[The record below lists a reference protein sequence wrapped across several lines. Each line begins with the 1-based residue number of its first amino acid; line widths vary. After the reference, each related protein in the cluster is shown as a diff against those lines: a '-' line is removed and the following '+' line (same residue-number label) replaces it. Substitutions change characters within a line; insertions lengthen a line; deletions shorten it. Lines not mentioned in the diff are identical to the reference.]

1 MTLASLIQPL
11 ANQPRSTKIG
21 LGVIVVVLILGGGF
35 FLLISPAKLSVADLR
50 AKHESLRAEVIQN
63 EAIAANLAKF
73 RAQALAL
80 RQRLD
85 AIRERLPVDKEIPQL
100 YRAVSNLAYQSGL
113 SVLLFQPREPQ
124 PKEFYA
130 EVPITVNAEV
140 GYHQLGSFFE
150 RLARLPRIVGVGDLK
165 LSAVNRPTGSVRAD
179 MTLVTYLF
187 KDIAP
192 PEPTPGG
199 GRR

>member
-1 MTLASLIQPL
+1 MTLASLIEPL
-11 ANQPRSTKIG
+11 ANQPKSTKIALG
-21 LGVIVVVLILGGGF
+21 LIVVVVVLGAGYF
-35 FLLISPAKLSVADLR
+35 FLISPAKLRVVDLR
-50 AKHESLRAEVIQN
+50 ARHESLTAEVTQN

-80 RQRLD
+80 RQRLE
-85 AIRERLPVDKEIPQL
+85 AVRERLPVDKEIPQL
-100 YRAVSNLAYQSGL
+100 YRTVSNLAHQSGL

-150 RLARLPRIVGVGDLK
+150 RLARLPRIVTVGDLK
-165 LSAVNRPTGSVRAD
+165 LTAVNRPTGSVRAD
-179 MTLVTYLF
+179 MTIVTYLF
-187 KDIAP
+187 KNVGAP
-192 PEPTPGG
+192 APKPGG
-199 GRR
+199 PR

>member
-1 MTLASLIQPL
+1 MTLASLVEPL
-11 ANQPRSTKIG
+11 ANQPKPTKIA
-21 LGVIVVVLILGGGF
+21 LGVILVAILLGGGF
-35 FLLISPAKLSVADLR
+35 FFLVSPAKLRVADLR
-50 AKHESLRAEVIQN
+50 ARHESLRAEVTQN
-63 EAIAANLAKF
+63 EAIAAGLAKF
-73 RAQALAL
+73 RAEALAL

-85 AIRERLPVDKEIPQL
+85 AVRERLPVDKEIPRL
-100 YRAVSNLAYQSGL
+100 YRTVSNLAHQSGL

-140 GYHQLGSFFE
+140 SYHQLGSFFE
-150 RLARLPRIVGVGDLK
+150 RLARLPRIVNVGDLK

-187 KDIAP
+187 KNTGSP
-192 PEPTPGG
+192 GPKPGG
-199 GRR
+199 AR